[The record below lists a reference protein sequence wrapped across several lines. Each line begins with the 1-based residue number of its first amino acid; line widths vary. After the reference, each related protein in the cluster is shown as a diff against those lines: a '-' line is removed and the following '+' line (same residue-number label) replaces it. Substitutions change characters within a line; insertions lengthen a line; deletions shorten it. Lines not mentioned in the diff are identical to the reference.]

1 MTGSDQCIIIDQC
14 VYMHVMSRSSISSCI
29 HPYYQCVLAYYSE
42 PPQYPEPYR
51 KEGEYGFLSES
62 GRADESPSVPVSGGS
77 TRMRSKSINVH
88 ALMDESEDPLEIL
101 EAYFSSTVMNLTDK
115 GMGTTPTVS
124 SPFHRSPTSSGCNTP
139 SKQQQQQQ
147 QVQESPVGTAD
158 GVHGSGGGG
167 GTGTQLSG
175 ADQV

>member
-1 MTGSDQCIIIDQC
+1 MIMLTSSEFERN
-14 VYMHVMSRSSISSCI
+14 VMSQCFALLFSCI
-29 HPYYQCVLAYYSE
+29 HPYYRRVRACYSE

-115 GMGTTPTVS
+115 GMGSTPTVS
-124 SPFHRSPTSSGCNTP
+124 SPFHRSPASSGCNTP
-139 SKQQQQQQ
+139 SKQQQQGQESQQ
-147 QVQESPVGTAD
+147 GSPVGAVD

-167 GTGTQLSG
+167 TGTGTQLSG